1 MTMKIESLPPVS
13 EMMRE
18 CGLEPKKQFGQ
29 NFLFDLNLTGRIA
42 RNVPNIKKIPVIEVG
57 PGPAGLTRALL
68 LAGAPRVIAIE
79 KDKTT
84 APILSR
90 VIDASNGRLEVIY
103 DDALKVDFSALGVTE
118 YAICANLP
126 YNVGTELLLNWLH
139 LSYEQIINHKSEI
152 INSMTL
158 MFQREVAQRIVAKP
172 GDAQYGR
179 LSVLTSL
186 IADAKILF
194 GVPSTAFVPRP
205 KVESA
210 VVQIIPNAEKIKQI
224 GDLSKIENITAK
236 LFGQRRKMIRGIMP
250 GMDWKQFGLSGT
262 ERAQELT
269 PETFVKIAK
278 SVV

>member
-1 MTMKIESLPPVS
+1 MTEKIESLPPVS
-13 EMMRE
+13 EMMRD

-42 RNVPNIKKIPVIEVG
+42 RSVPNIKKLPVVEVG

-68 LAGAPRVIAIE
+68 SAGAKRVIAIE

-84 APILSR
+84 APILSQ
-90 VIDASNGRLEVIY
+90 VADAADGRLEIIY
-103 DDALKVDFSALGVTE
+103 GDALRVDFNSLGIKE

-139 LSYEQIINHKSEI
+139 IAYEQIRNHKSET

-158 MFQREVAQRIVAKP
+158 MFQREVAQRIVAAP
-172 GDAQYGR
+172 GDKQYGR

-186 IADAKILF
+186 VSDAKILF

-210 VVQIIPNAEKIKQI
+210 VVQIVPNAKKIKQI
-224 GDLSKIENITAK
+224 GDLSKIEIATAK
-236 LFGQRRKMIRGIMP
+236 LFGQRRKMIRGILP
-250 GMDWKQFGLSGT
+250 NVDWAKLGLVGT
-262 ERAQELT
+262 ERAEELT

-278 SVV
+278 IL

>member
-1 MTMKIESLPPVS
+1 MTEKIESLPPVS
-13 EMMRE
+13 EMMRD

-42 RNVPNIKKIPVIEVG
+42 RSVPNIKKLPVVEVG

-68 LAGAPRVIAIE
+68 SAGAKRVIAIE

-84 APILSR
+84 APILSQ
-90 VIDASNGRLEVIY
+90 VADAADGRLEIIY
-103 DDALKVDFSALGVTE
+103 GDALRVDFNSLGIKE

-139 LSYEQIINHKSEI
+139 IAYEQIRNHKSETI
-152 INSMTL
+152 KSMTL
-158 MFQREVAQRIVAKP
+158 MFQREVAQRIVATP
-172 GDAQYGR
+172 GDKQYGR

-186 IADAKILF
+186 VSDAKILF

-210 VVQIIPNAEKIKQI
+210 VVQIVPNAKKIKQI
-224 GDLSKIENITAK
+224 GDLSKIEIATAK
-236 LFGQRRKMIRGIMP
+236 LFGQRRKMIRGILP
-250 GMDWKQFGLSGT
+250 NVDWAKLGLVGT
-262 ERAQELT
+262 ERAEELT
-269 PETFVKIAK
+269 PETFVKIVK
-278 SVV
+278 IL

>member
-1 MTMKIESLPPVS
+1 MTTKLESLPPVS

-42 RNVPNIKKIPVIEVG
+42 RSVPDITKLPVVEVG

-68 LAGAPRVIAIE
+68 LAGARRVIAIE

-84 APILSR
+84 QPILSR
-90 VIDASNGRLEVIY
+90 VVDASDGRLDVIF
-103 DDALKVDFSALGVTE
+103 DDALKVDFGKLGVKE

-126 YNVGTELLLNWLH
+126 YNVGTELLIGWLH
-139 LSYEQIINHKSEI
+139 KMANGAPIK
-152 INSMTL
+152 SMTL
-158 MFQREVAQRIVAKP
+158 MFQREVAQRIVARP
-172 GDAQYGR
+172 GEAQYGR

-205 KVESA
+205 RVESA
-210 VVQIIPNAEKIKQI
+210 VVQIIPNAKKIKSI
-224 GDLSKIENITAK
+224 GDLSKIEQVTAK

-250 GMDWKQFGLSGT
+250 GVDWLRFGLIGT
-262 ERAQELT
+262 ERAEELS

-278 SVV
+278 IVV

>member
-1 MTMKIESLPPVS
+1 MTLKLESLPPVS
-13 EMMRE
+13 EMMRD

-42 RNVPNIKKIPVIEVG
+42 RSVPNIKKTPVVEVG

-68 LAGAPRVIAIE
+68 SAGAPRVIAIE

-84 APILSR
+84 APILSQ
-90 VIDASNGRLEVIY
+90 VVDASSGRLEIIY
-103 DDALKVDFSALGVTE
+103 GDALRVDFNSLGVRE

-126 YNVGTELLLNWLH
+126 YNVGTELLIGWLQQMA
-139 LSYEQIINHKSEI
+139 SGAPIK
-152 INSMTL
+152 SMTL
-158 MFQREVAQRIVAKP
+158 MFQREVAQRIVATP
-172 GDAQYGR
+172 GDKQYGR

-210 VVQIIPNAEKIKQI
+210 VVQIVPNVKKIKSI
-224 GDLSKIENITAK
+224 GDLSKIESATAK
-236 LFGQRRKMIRGIMP
+236 LFGQRRKMIRGILP
-250 GMDWKQFGLSGT
+250 NVDWAKLGLTGT
-262 ERAQELT
+262 ERAEELS

-278 SVV
+278 IL